1 MKIHKKK
8 RIAARVLG
16 VGRNKITFDPEKLDE
31 VSGALTRKDINSLI
45 KKGIVS
51 VKKTSSQSRSRKRKD
66 ILKKRK
72 GRIQKT
78 GSRKGTKKAR
88 NPPKKEWMRK
98 IRLQRAYL
106 LTLKMK
112 NLLTVADYRNLRAK
126 SKGGFFRSL
135 RHLKLYI
142 QERGMLRKEHGN

>member
-16 VGRNKITFDPEKLDE
+16 VGRNKITFDPDKLDE

-78 GSRKGTKKAR
+78 GSRKGNKKAR
-88 NPPKKEWMRK
+88 KPPQNEWMRK